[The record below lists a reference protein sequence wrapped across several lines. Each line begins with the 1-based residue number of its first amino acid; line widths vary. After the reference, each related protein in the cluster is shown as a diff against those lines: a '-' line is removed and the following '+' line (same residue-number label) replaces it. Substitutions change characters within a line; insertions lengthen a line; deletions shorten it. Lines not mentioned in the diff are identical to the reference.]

1 MIDYTNTLEKYQEI
15 IDVLKNTAK
24 DFNAYKAAHSGDS
37 QVYNNQLTNLTNE
50 LKSRD
55 TELKLLKD
63 KLLTLNQNLTDKDKD
78 IIERLKHKDF
88 EILESTNKLDEKQ
101 LEINNYSQ
109 YINVLQTDLNNL
121 YSQNQ
126 LIPILQQQ
134 ITEYQQI
141 IETNNFEIGT
151 LKSKI
156 NEIESTK
163 NQLIHELEQ
172 NYETQLNTLLAQ
184 AKNSKNEALALYRSK
199 DELLKLQNEHNDIML
214 LLNQEKSTNL
224 NLSKTID
231 LLNEQGERERRKT
244 RDNLKKVLN
253 DMVASHKTSIR
264 DYEMSDPTK
273 ITHIN
278 KKRKITTDS
287 PIKVE
292 TPLFMNKNPP
302 PNTPTLVPIKY
313 NKLSPLKPSP
323 EKFDN
328 YNQRRNIFSPQ
339 LMKTYADEPSQVIQ
353 LQPIDEK
360 MEEQKINPLQPSD
373 LNKDS
378 KITLD
383 MPINDV
389 IHILKNFHG
398 FKTLS
403 FGQVRKGTLSN
414 LINNKTDIKN
424 SRDWWNTIDKY
435 GILKNELQYIAENNL
450 MDRNTVYSLINKVQF
465 AIDNLNKTNI

>member
-1 MIDYTNTLEKYQEI
+1 
-15 IDVLKNTAK
+15 
-24 DFNAYKAAHSGDS
+24 
-37 QVYNNQLTNLTNE
+37 
-50 LKSRD
+50 
-55 TELKLLKD
+55 
-63 KLLTLNQNLTDKDKD
+63 
-78 IIERLKHKDF
+78 
-88 EILESTNKLDEKQ
+88 
-101 LEINNYSQ
+101 
-109 YINVLQTDLNNL
+109 
-121 YSQNQ
+121 
-126 LIPILQQQ
+126 
-134 ITEYQQI
+134 
-141 IETNNFEIGT
+141 
-151 LKSKI
+151 
-156 NEIESTK
+156 
-163 NQLIHELEQ
+163 
-172 NYETQLNTLLAQ
+172 
-184 AKNSKNEALALYRSK
+184 
-199 DELLKLQNEHNDIML
+199 LQNEHNDIML

-383 MPINDV
+383 MPINNV